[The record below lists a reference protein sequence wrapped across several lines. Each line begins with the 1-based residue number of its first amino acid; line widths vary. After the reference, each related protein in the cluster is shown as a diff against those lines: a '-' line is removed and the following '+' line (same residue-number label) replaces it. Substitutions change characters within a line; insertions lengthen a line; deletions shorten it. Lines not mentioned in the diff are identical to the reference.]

1 MQFWKELLCIILKEA
16 AIFTLFSAMILHTWK
31 CSLCVSLSNF
41 VLSLQRR
48 IDEDTLDETVTEFKK
63 QGAVASDKRDVEKA
77 ETLKEYIIPSD
88 DSNHRV
94 EDGSKEK
101 KQGGEKVRN
110 RYGIKDTEVESITDD
125 EDVSIWRILLYFK

>member
-1 MQFWKELLCIILKEA
+1 M
-16 AIFTLFSAMILHTWK
+16 
-31 CSLCVSLSNF
+31 
-41 VLSLQRR
+41 SLQRR

-63 QGAVASDKRDVEKA
+63 QGAVASDKRNVEKA
-77 ETLKEYIIPSD
+77 EALKEHIIPGD
-88 DSNHRV
+88 DSNHGV

-110 RYGIKDTEVESITDD
+110 RYGLKDTEVESITDD